1 MPVRVGLSAYNIDT
15 ADLLDLAVAADQ
27 LGFESLWLGE
37 HIVLPLDYASEHPT
51 SGGTAHL
58 HHTGPIVDPATI
70 LLDPLVALAAAA
82 SVTRDIRLATG
93 IYILPLRPPLV
104 TARMTCTLEAVARGR
119 FMLGV
124 GSGWLEE
131 EFGAIGVPFAE
142 RGARFDETIDI
153 LRLAWSGAPFRYEGA
168 HFRNDLVQMSATP
181 VRVPL
186 ILGGN
191 TERALRRA
199 ATRADGWF
207 ASGTPAFED
216 AARWRDRIFQL
227 RDEAGLTSDFPVY
240 VRVAKPDPDDLAR
253 YAEGGFDRLLVWADQ
268 VWSGRDLSQRRAGL
282 AEAARLLGVKPR
294 PDGRPAKEEASR
306 GA

>member
-1 MPVRVGLSAYNIDT
+1 MPLRVGLSVYNVDA
-15 ADLLDLAVAADQ
+15 ADLVDLAVAADE

-58 HHTGPIVDPATI
+58 HHTGPIVDPATV
-70 LLDPLVALAAAA
+70 LLDPLVALSAAAA
-82 SVTRDIRLATG
+82 VTRDIRLATG

-104 TARMTCTLEAVARGR
+104 TARMTCTLNAVAPGR

-131 EFGAIGVPFAE
+131 EFRAIGVPFAE
-142 RGARFDETIDI
+142 RGARFDEAIDI
-153 LRLAWSGAPFRYEGA
+153 LRLAWSGAPFHYEGA
-168 HFRNDLVQMSATP
+168 HFRNDLVQMSAAP
-181 VRVPL
+181 VPVPL

-216 AARWRDRIFQL
+216 AVRWRDRVFEL
-227 RDEAGLTSDFPVY
+227 RREAGLTSAFPVY
-240 VRVAKPDPDDLAR
+240 VRVPKPDEEDMAR
-253 YAEGGFDRLLVWADQ
+253 YAAEGLDRLLVWADQ
-268 VWSGRDLSQRRAGL
+268 VWAGADLAQKRAGL
-282 AEAARLLGVKPR
+282 ADAARRLGVSRPR
-294 PDGRPAKEEASR
+294 AQPPGDRIAHDG
-306 GA
+306 